1 MMCET
6 VSHMP
11 TVGEIAKR
19 LGVGLH
25 RIQYVVRS
33 RRIRPAG
40 LAGNAR
46 VFSNEDVS
54 VIANELRRIDSALE
68 ARCADQT
75 KRHKR

>member
-25 RIQYVVRS
+25 RIQYVIRS

-54 VIANELRRIDSALE
+54 VIADELRRIDSALE
-68 ARCADQT
+68 ARRADQT
-75 KRHKR
+75 RR